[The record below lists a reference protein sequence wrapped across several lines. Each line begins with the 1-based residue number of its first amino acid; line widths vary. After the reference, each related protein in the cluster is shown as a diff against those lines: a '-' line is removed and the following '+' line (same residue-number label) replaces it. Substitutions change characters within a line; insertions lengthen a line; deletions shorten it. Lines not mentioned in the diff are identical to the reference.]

1 MQNEEIKYALAVD
14 FKDYKTGVTRD
25 ISVHIMEN
33 GMTRVVDRHQNNFTD
48 FELHVINYAM
58 HVAFKALGFMGDRG
72 NL

>member
-14 FKDYKTGVTRD
+14 FKDYKTEVTRG

-58 HVAFKALGFMGDRG
+58 HVAFKALDFMGDRG